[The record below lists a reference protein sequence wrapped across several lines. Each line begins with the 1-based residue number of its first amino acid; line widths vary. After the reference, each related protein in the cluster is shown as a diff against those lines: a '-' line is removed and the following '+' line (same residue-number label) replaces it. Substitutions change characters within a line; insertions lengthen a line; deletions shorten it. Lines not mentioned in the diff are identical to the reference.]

1 MKKLSAILV
10 CVLCV
15 FAQIS
20 CERVDVERKYYED
33 VPEVEL
39 NHLAQIFS
47 AIPIGQEQMRE
58 VYDAVNSSSDNGYD
72 EEYTMSHLFENPG
85 SGVGDEVT
93 KAVKSYSVPLKDLI
107 EKHVNILA
115 TKSEGSD
122 EAYMSVL
129 RELGTDGFIKALRE
143 SDMQIY
149 WPYSSDWDGGELPII
164 TFDPEN
170 NSKTNYGYRL
180 VVDEDGNRRVEE
192 LVVDEQTAE
201 EHPVWVI
208 NRNSDAKSKTLEML
222 RKENPEWG
230 EGGTIVVR
238 PRETQTKNPADGQ
251 GKSKCLILERFMAK
265 RNYDSWFAGAS
276 EFYVKV
282 GAVEDFTAS
291 TEAEMRLY
299 NPSITDFLVVVR
311 RKQVGQEIPFNAI
324 LVTNWTPQMES
335 CALMITEDD
344 GGTQQTWKCSAVVK
358 IASKSYGF
366 EIGIPLNT
374 RDDIVWR
381 GQLNYK
387 WLEANNNVVGHFG
400 DVDLTFRIEEY

>member
-1 MKKLSAILV
+1 MEKMSVILV

-39 NHLAQIFS
+39 SHLAQIFS

-107 EKHVNILA
+107 EKHVNVLA
-115 TKSEGSD
+115 TKSEVSD
-122 EAYMSVL
+122 EAYLSVL
-129 RELGTDGFIKALRE
+129 QELGTEGFIKALRE

-170 NSKTNYGYRL
+170 NSETNYGYRL

-192 LVVDEQTAE
+192 LVVDEQTAA

-251 GKSKCLILERFMAK
+251 GKSKCLILEKFMAK
-265 RNYDSWFAGAS
+265 RNYDPWFAGAS